1 MEKKLEKCGCDREK
15 EGESMED
22 RCDRADEVCGQ
33 ACEECGLKVT
43 SWTDF
48 DARQDFIEGRINEQE
63 LSSRAAS
70 EVGQHAQ
77 SFGKYLVI
85 DKEEPKSLVLEAG
98 KKERAKQANR
108 IYRKVCD
115 EAGMKLCFFS
125 DFSSWSEYVKGGL
138 SDAEL
143 YDRAR
148 DEAEKISQAN

>member
-1 MEKKLEKCGCDREK
+1 MEKTLQECGCNEER
-15 EGESMED
+15 EGETLKD
-22 RCDRADEVCGQ
+22 RCDRADAVCGQ
-33 ACEECGLKVT
+33 ACDECGLKVA
-43 SWTDF
+43 SWSDF
-48 DARQDFIEGRINEQE
+48 SAHQEFIEGRIDEQE
-63 LSSRAAS
+63 LSKRAAS

-77 SFGKYLVI
+77 TFGKYLVI
-85 DKEEPKSLVLEAG
+85 DKEEPKSLGVEAG
-98 KKERAKQANR
+98 KKERAKQANK

-115 EAGMKLCFFS
+115 EAGMTLCFFS